1 MERRS
6 SWNRSM
12 QVIAVS
18 DTDIEKQKL
27 QRARDEFASVAYAKF
42 LGLELC
48 ELRSGEVTVCLDVRE
63 ELKQNQSVVHGG
75 AIASLIDTASAFV
88 ILTAIEAGERV
99 TTTDLTIHYLR
110 PIKSGRMLAKAR
122 IVRGGRRRF
131 VVNVELENDGVLA
144 ATAVTGY
151 VKIS

>member
-1 MERRS
+1 MS
-6 SWNRSM
+6 KT
-12 QVIAVS
+12 
-18 DTDIEKQKL
+18 DTEDSRLE
-27 QRARDEFASVAYAKF
+27 RARNAFDKVAYARF

-48 ELRSGEVTVCLDVRE
+48 ELKSGDVTVCLDVRDE
-63 ELKQNQSVVHGG
+63 VKQNHGVVHGG

-88 ILTAIEAGERV
+88 ILTAIDENERV

-110 PIKSGRMLAKAR
+110 PVTLGRMLARAR

-131 VVNVELENDGVLA
+131 VVNVEVENDGALA

-151 VKIS
+151 VKI

>member
-1 MERRS
+1 M
-6 SWNRSM
+6 
-12 QVIAVS
+12 S
-18 DTDIEKQKL
+18 DSDLPDARLE
-27 QRARDEFASVAYAKF
+27 RARTAFESVAYAKF

-48 ELRSGEVTVCLDVRE
+48 ELKTGEVTVCLDVRD
-63 ELKQNQSVVHGG
+63 ELKQKQGVVHGG

-88 ILTAIEAGERV
+88 ILTTIDENERV

-110 PIKSGRMLAKAR
+110 PITVGRMLAKAH

-131 VVNVELENDGVLA
+131 VVSVEVENNGTLA

-151 VKIS
+151 VKI

>member
-1 MERRS
+1 MS
-6 SWNRSM
+6 K
-12 QVIAVS
+12 S
-18 DTDIEKQKL
+18 DAADSRLE
-27 QRARDEFASVAYAKF
+27 RARNAFSSVAYAKF

-48 ELRSGEVTVCLDVRE
+48 ELKSGDVTVCLDVRD
-63 ELKQNQSVVHGG
+63 ELKQNHAVVHGG

-88 ILTAIEAGERV
+88 ILTAIDESERV

-110 PIKSGRMLAKAR
+110 PVSQGRMLARAR

-131 VVNVELENDGVLA
+131 VVNVEVENDGRLV

-151 VKIS
+151 VKIK

>member
-1 MERRS
+1 MS
-6 SWNRSM
+6 KP
-12 QVIAVS
+12 
-18 DTDIEKQKL
+18 DPEKSRL
-27 QRARDEFASVAYAKF
+27 QRARNTFEKVAYAKF

-48 ELRSGEVTVCLDVRE
+48 ELNSGDVTVCLDVRDE
-63 ELKQNQSVVHGG
+63 VRQNRGVVHGG

-88 ILTAIEAGERV
+88 ILTAIDENERV

-110 PIKSGRMLAKAR
+110 PVRAGRMLARAR

-131 VVNVELENDGVLA
+131 VVNVEVENDGVLA

-151 VKIS
+151 IKI

>member
-1 MERRS
+1 MSE
-6 SWNRSM
+6 
-12 QVIAVS
+12 
-18 DTDIEKQKL
+18 TDVEDSRL
-27 QRARDEFASVAYAKF
+27 QRARNAFASVAYAKF

-48 ELRSGEVTVCLDVRE
+48 ELKSGDVTVCLDVRDE
-63 ELKQNQSVVHGG
+63 VKQNHGVVHGG

-88 ILTAIEAGERV
+88 ILTAIDENEQV

-110 PIKSGRMLAKAR
+110 PVTAGRMLARAR

-131 VVNVELENDGVLA
+131 VVNVEVENDGALA

-151 VKIS
+151 VKI

>member
-1 MERRS
+1 M
-6 SWNRSM
+6 
-12 QVIAVS
+12 S
-18 DTDIEKQKL
+18 DSDL
-27 QRARDEFASVAYAKF
+27 PDARLARARTAFESVAYAKF

-48 ELRSGEVTVCLDVRE
+48 ELNGEVTVCLDVRD
-63 ELKQNQSVVHGG
+63 ELKQNQGVVHGG

-88 ILTAIEAGERV
+88 ILTTIDENERV

-110 PIKSGRMLAKAR
+110 PITVGRMLAKAH

-131 VVNVELENDGVLA
+131 VVSVEVENNGTLA

-151 VKIS
+151 VKI

>member
-1 MERRS
+1 M
-6 SWNRSM
+6 
-12 QVIAVS
+12 S
-18 DTDIEKQKL
+18 DTDS
-27 QRARDEFASVAYAKF
+27 QRARLARARTAFESVAYAKF

-48 ELRSGEVTVCLDVRE
+48 ELKTGDVTVCLAVRD
-63 ELKQNQSVVHGG
+63 ELKQNQGVVHGG

-88 ILTAIEAGERV
+88 ILTAIDENERV

-110 PIKSGRMLAKAR
+110 PITVGRMLARAR

-131 VVNVELENDGVLA
+131 VVSVEVENEGALA

-151 VKIS
+151 VKI

>member
-1 MERRS
+1 MS
-6 SWNRSM
+6 KT
-12 QVIAVS
+12 
-18 DTDIEKQKL
+18 DTEDSRL
-27 QRARDEFASVAYAKF
+27 QRARNAFDKVAYAKF

-48 ELRSGEVTVCLDVRE
+48 ELKSGDVTVCLDARDEV
-63 ELKQNQSVVHGG
+63 KQNHGVVHGG

-88 ILTAIEAGERV
+88 ILTAIDENERV

-110 PIKSGRMLAKAR
+110 PVSLGRMLARAR

-131 VVNVELENDGVLA
+131 VVNVEVENDGALA

-151 VKIS
+151 MKI